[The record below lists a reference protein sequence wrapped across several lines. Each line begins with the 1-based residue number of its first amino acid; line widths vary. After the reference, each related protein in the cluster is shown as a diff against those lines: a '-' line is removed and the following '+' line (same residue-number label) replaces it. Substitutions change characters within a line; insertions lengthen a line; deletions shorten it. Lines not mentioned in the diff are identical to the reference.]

1 MKKVAA
7 NSPEGKKLM
16 DKYKNMIMQNGGI
29 APEEVLS
36 GSVVTG
42 VAPNQPA
49 NVEVEGEEFIQTPEG
64 NVTEV
69 AGKPHT
75 EGGEKLNL
83 PEGSKILSDNIKI
96 GKEMKKMLEE
106 EYNVNLKAN
115 TTFAQAHDKIKN
127 KLGITDAEEEQ
138 ENYLNLLAKNKE
150 IEDEGTQSVNEQ
162 FLAKKIRESEQKL
175 QLKKSQESAIYNTLF
190 EAQGK
195 RKQSKED
202 VQVEETYVDEEEVP
216 MAQDGG
222 VIIAQNGT
230 QTRRQI
236 LDANKPST
244 NSALTNNATN
254 FFQLPPGKFEISEL
268 TPAEKQKLDEDIA
281 AWVET
286 FKASQG
292 DNWINALNS
301 VSIVSGSSQTPV
313 SIGTRNKLGV
323 GKDASQKEA
332 NIALANKRAQV
343 LQDYFKSNVAT
354 IAGVDPTQVNLAKP
368 EVLPYAG
375 PAWDAKKGIKHPDY
389 QPYQNVGIKLQASAT
404 PTSTEPRDAATVE
417 VDQQTQTT
425 QYQRP
430 PEDVLGRAFPIA
442 TPYRGLPNPLMTTQ
456 LNLPDAEM
464 VTPIKV
470 SPEEAIRENNR
481 GFVVAR
487 DVLSTIPGASV
498 GANIANLLGQTQ
510 NVNNQAV
517 AEANRQNAQY
527 AMQAQNQN
535 QQVGANLSQART
547 QAMDIFGKENLMALD
562 NTLNDIRNWQ
572 SVISTDQIN
581 AQREGRQLNM
591 LDAMSPEYSFDMFG
605 NVVFTDTNRQFF
617 LPQNSLQGQLYNGT
631 TQQPAQD
638 PMYNQWL
645 QYMQANQPKA

>member
-1 MKKVAA
+1 
-7 NSPEGKKLM
+7 M

-42 VAPNQPA
+42 VGPTQPS

-64 NVTEV
+64 NVTKV
-69 AGKPHT
+69 KGKPHT

-96 GKEMKKMLEE
+96 GKDMKKMLEE
-106 EYNVNLKAN
+106 EYNVNLTTT
-115 TTFAQAHDKIKN
+115 TTFAEAHDKIKK
-127 KLGITDAEEEQ
+127 KLGVTDVEEEQ

-150 IEDEGTQSVNEQ
+150 IEDEGTQTVNEQ

-190 EAQGK
+190 EAQEK
-195 RKQSKED
+195 RKKSKED
-202 VQVEETYVDEEEVP
+202 VQVEETYIDEEEVP

-222 VIIAQNGT
+222 FIIAQNGT
-230 QTRRQI
+230 QTRRQKM
-236 LDANKPST
+236 DANKPAGTT
-244 NSALTNNATN
+244 NQTDLSNLFT
-254 FFQLPPGKFEISEL
+254 LPAGKLIDQL
-268 TPAEKQKLDEDIA
+268 TPKEREKLNQDIA
-281 AWVET
+281 AWITSFKET
-286 FKASQG
+286 QG
-292 DNWINALNS
+292 DNWVNALNNIS
-301 VSIVSGSSQTPV
+301 FVSGSSKIPI
-313 SIGTRNKLGV
+313 SPATRKELGIPLNLDEE
-323 GKDASQKEA
+323 K
-332 NIALANKRAQV
+332 ANKMLADLR
-343 LQDYFKSNVAT
+343 LQDIKNEFNNALVVAGIPADD
-354 IAGVDPTQVNLAKP
+354 IAKITFAPDKVTAYEGYPWDPKRGKEDYRKWQNL
-368 EVLPYAG
+368 
-375 PAWDAKKGIKHPDY
+375 GIEL
-389 QPYQNVGIKLQASAT
+389 NTSAT
-404 PTSTEPRDAATVE
+404 PTTPEPREAATQTE
-417 VDQQTQTT
+417 LDQQLQQTP
-425 QYQRP
+425 YQKP
-430 PEDVLGRAFPIA
+430 PEDVLGRPFPIA

-456 LNLPDAEM
+456 LNMPDAEM

-481 GFVVAR
+481 GFVAAR
-487 DVLSTIPGASV
+487 DVLSTMPGASV

-581 AQREGRQLNM
+581 AQREGRQMNM
-591 LDAMSPEYSFDMFG
+591 LDALSPEYSFDMFG
-605 NVVFTDTNRQFF
+605 NVVFTDTNRQWY
-617 LPQNSLQGQLYNGT
+617 LPENSVQAQLYNGT
-631 TQQPAQD
+631 TQQQPTQEQ
-638 PMYNQWL
+638 MYQQMYQQWL
-645 QYMQANQPKA
+645 KSNQQPQA